1 MHTIEVFGDKINN
14 LEEVQQWN
22 ESKFKTDITESIN
35 RTREELSVYVESKLE
50 KFETVFKAQHREIED
65 KFVDINSD
73 QQQISNELNTI
84 QQNYDVQIQSINE
97 SAFIQNEDTFIT
109 KLNIIEEEN
118 KSNLEKGKIWWI

>member
-14 LEEVQQWN
+14 LEEVQQRN

-118 KSNLEKGKIWWI
+118 KSNLEKGKIW